1 MPSSTVQCRRCANIL
16 RGPPTGIGARAEAPS
31 MGAAASPG
39 FPSAAAAATTAAIP
53 STMTA
58 TALPSAAFPPVL
70 SKAAWA
76 PPLSPSKATTVR
88 TRRCVHVGTN
98 LRSDLLLGVVSN
110 SACDASSFSISET
123 TSTFTSTRTADAGS
137 SAAGGPAAGASA
149 RPRPGSAAAGGSGAS
164 TTPTAAR
171 PPATCCQEGV
181 VLLQSRSP
189 AESRST
195 AATAGSGCRSA
206 AARRALQRAW
216 RCSTNCH
223 IACDRART
231 CRKRWAPSAWKRWN
245 SRIASPQ

>member
-1 MPSSTVQCRRCANIL
+1 
-16 RGPPTGIGARAEAPS
+16 

-39 FPSAAAAATTAAIP
+39 FPSAAAGATTAAIS
-53 STMTA
+53 STMPA
-58 TALPSAAFPPVL
+58 TALPSAALPPAL
-70 SKAAWA
+70 SKTAWA
-76 PPLSPSKATTVR
+76 PPPSPSKATPVR

-98 LRSDLLLGVVSN
+98 LRSDRLVGVVSS
-110 SACDASSFSISET
+110 SACDSSSFPVSET
-123 TSTFTSTRTADAGS
+123 TSTFTSTEFDRARPADAGG
-137 SAAGGPAAGASA
+137 SATGGPAAGASA

-164 TTPTAAR
+164 RTPTAAR

-195 AATAGSGCRSA
+195 AATAGSVCRSA
-206 AARRALQRAW
+206 AVRKALQRAW

-245 SRIASPQ
+245 NRIASPQ